1 MYVVQPYRVGSA
13 TGKSL
18 AIIIPA
24 ELAKEYNIDR
34 STILA
39 LRVDDRREKIIMKM
53 IVGTADRH
61 EKMTP
66 TGESF
71 EASNQQVSSGSQ

>member
-24 ELAKEYNIDR
+24 ELAKEYNIGR

-39 LRVDDRREKIIMKM
+39 LRVDERREKIIMET
-53 IVGTADRH
+53 IIRTVDRH

-71 EASNQQVSSGSQ
+71 EASNQRVSLGI